1 MARVPEEIF
10 FESIVEIHARLVKKE
25 FSARD
30 LARDV
35 SERLERQGPRFNAL
49 ALSLRDVAMRRAR
62 DIDREIGRDRIRGPL
77 QGIPYAAKDLLS
89 FPGHPTTWGAEPFAD
104 QEFDRTA
111 TVLQKLSGAG
121 AGLCGKLAM
130 VELAGGGGYRYAA
143 ASLTGPGLNPWDLT
157 RWAGGSSSGSAAAV
171 AAGLVPFSLGSETS
185 GSIITPAAFC
195 GVTALRPTYGL
206 VSRAGA
212 MALSWTLDKIGPF
225 ARTAEDCGHILQAI
239 AGGDLLDPGSARKG
253 FRYAP
258 EYTRPANQYKAGFAE
273 SDFEEAADE
282 ALRPAL
288 REALGVLREAGIQF
302 EPAELPDLPYGAAIS
317 TIINA
322 EGSASFRGLIESGQ
336 VDRLADARQ
345 IAGLKAGL
353 EIPAWQ
359 YLEAMRVRRQVQHEF
374 AQIFQKVDLLVT
386 PARMSVAPP
395 VNEPLDRPSGR
406 KPARA
411 GGGLRAIIQAG
422 NLAGLPALV
431 LPCGFAEGLP
441 VGIALVGRP
450 FSENALLAAGVSFQ
464 NRTEWNRRRPVP
476 AVPGRG

>member
-1 MARVPEEIF
+1 MARVPDDVF
-10 FESIVEIHARLVKKE
+10 FESAVEIHARLLKRE

-49 ALSLRDVAMRRAR
+49 ALPLRDVAMRRAR
-62 DIDREIGRDRIRGPL
+62 DVDREIGRGRDRGPL
-77 QGIPYAAKDLLS
+77 QGIPFAAKDLFS
-89 FPGHPTTWGAEPFAD
+89 YPGHPTTWGAKPYAEQELD
-104 QEFDRTA
+104 QTA
-111 TVLQKLSGAG
+111 TVLQKLHSAG

-130 VELAGGGGYRYAA
+130 IELAGGGNYRFAA
-143 ASLTGPGLNPWDLT
+143 ASLTGPCLNPWDRT
-157 RWAGGSSSGSAAAV
+157 RWAGGSSSGSGAAV
-171 AAGLVPFSLGSETS
+171 AAGLVPFALGTETS

-212 MALSWTLDKIGPF
+212 MTLSWTLDKVGPF

-258 EYTRPANQYKAGFAE
+258 QYTRPVHQYIAGYAE
-273 SDFEEAADE
+273 SDFEDAADPII
-282 ALRPAL
+282 RPAL
-288 REALGVLREAGIQF
+288 RDALKVLREIGLQF
-302 EPAELPDLPYGAAIS
+302 QPAELPALPIGSAIS
-317 TIINA
+317 TIISA
-322 EGSASFRGLIESGQ
+322 EGSTVFRQLIESGQ
-336 VDRLADARQ
+336 VDELADERQ

-359 YLEAMRVRRQVQHEF
+359 YLEAMRVRRQLQRDF
-374 AQIFQKVDLLVT
+374 ARIFRSVDLLVS
-386 PARMSVAPP
+386 PALMSIAPP
-395 VNEPLDRPSGR
+395 VADPLDRPSAH
-406 KPARA
+406 KPATSDR
-411 GGGLRAIIQAG
+411 GLRAIIPAG

-441 VGIALVGRP
+441 VAIAIVGRP
-450 FSENALLAAGVSFQ
+450 FSENALLAAGAEFQ
-464 NRTEWNRRRPVP
+464 RRTDWHRRRPVLSV
-476 AVPGRG
+476 AVPS